1 MYIYEHE
8 SWPHFSYD
16 PQKLS
21 ALLEQCH
28 VAQGRLLSKM
38 ELLGLSQKEDK
49 ILLTISNDVI
59 KSSEIEGFLLNKEQV
74 RSSIALR
81 LGLQSQKSVN
91 TDRNVDAVVEMMLN
105 ATQHY
110 EEPLTEE
117 RLFGWHACLFPTG
130 YSGMNKI
137 EVAQYRTSPMQVVSG
152 ALGKE
157 TVPLNESSQETSV
170 SETESLVRERE
181 QVDNQVCMANLALN
195 EAHHFATRLKAHYE
209 ALAAE
214 KVPAEM
220 KAFLDWLNSEKQG
233 DSLVNAAIAHL
244 WFVTI
249 HPFDDG
255 NGRIARTIGDM
266 MLCRSDRTNL
276 RFYSMSNQISLDK
289 KNYYDILEKTQ
300 HGSLDITEW
309 LEWFLRCLQKALD
322 ESYAETEAVLK
333 KYSFLQEIS
342 HIQLN
347 ARQLLMLEKLTSGEW
362 FGVLN
367 SSKWA
372 KIAKCSTDTALRDIS
387 DLMQKGILEKEPTA
401 GGRSTNYRLK

>member
-16 PQKLS
+16 SQKLS

-81 LGLQSQKSVN
+81 LGLQNQKSVN

-110 EEPLTEE
+110 KESLTEE
-117 RLFGWHACLFPTG
+117 RLFSWHACLFPTG

-152 ALGKE
+152 ALGHE
-157 TVPLNESSQETSV
+157 TV
-170 SETESLVRERE
+170 
-181 QVDNQVCMANLALN
+181 
-195 EAHHFATRLKAHYE
+195 HYE

-266 MLCRSDRTNL
+266 MLCRSDHTNL

-347 ARQLLMLEKLTSGEW
+347 SRQSLMLEKLTSGEW

>member
-1 MYIYEHE
+1 MYIYEDE
-8 SWPHFSYD
+8 NWPHFSYD
-16 PQKLS
+16 SQKLT

-81 LGLQSQKSVN
+81 LGLQNQKSVN

-137 EVAQYRTSPMQVVSG
+137 EMAQYRTSPMQVVSG

-157 TVPLNESSQETSV
+157 VV
-170 SETESLVRERE
+170 
-181 QVDNQVCMANLALN
+181 
-195 EAHHFATRLKAHYE
+195 HYE
-209 ALAAE
+209 APAAE

-220 KAFLDWLNSEKQG
+220 KAFLDWLNSEMQD

-289 KNYYDILEKTQ
+289 KNYYDILERTQ

-387 DLMQKGILEKEPTA
+387 DLMQKDILEKEPTA